1 MKKRNEDETTERL
14 ICNAKRR
21 VFTSLIVLVI
31 VELIVLLVLVVIWRD
46 QRDNQL
52 APTQQQMCYPR
63 VKLIVDDNTA
73 CPEGLVSK
81 FDDTKNET
89 TCCGKLNEILDLVA
103 NKTVRDRYNSE
114 INPEI
119 RTYDPKAF
127 NCRATEQNMAVSRFC
142 LRQNR
147 KAVSTG
153 LAHKLFWE
161 NNHKSMESSGLR
173 YSEEDGQV
181 IVEGLE
187 ETESYYISLQ
197 LKLNMSTATD
207 ILDETV
213 RHRVHL
219 LSDDASA
226 VLLEDVTS
234 PCIMTSHT
242 ASGKTSVV
250 GAVFRLKYGD
260 QLYVT
265 TTHPENIV
273 SDPHSNYF
281 SIHKL

>member
-1 MKKRNEDETTERL
+1 LFKQLLFKPCTLLHQSNDTT
-14 ICNAKRR
+14 
-21 VFTSLIVLVI
+21 VLA
-31 VELIVLLVLVVIWRD
+31 LLFWPEKYL
-46 QRDNQL
+46 L
-52 APTQQQMCYPR
+52 
-63 VKLIVDDNTA
+63 NTVM
-73 CPEGLVSK
+73 LLL
-81 FDDTKNET
+81 F
-89 TCCGKLNEILDLVA
+89 
-103 NKTVRDRYNSE
+103 
-114 INPEI
+114 
-119 RTYDPKAF
+119 
-127 NCRATEQNMAVSRFC
+127 
-142 LRQNR
+142 
-147 KAVSTG
+147 AVSTG
-153 LAHKLFWE
+153 LTHKLFWE
-161 NNHKSMESSGLR
+161 NDHKSMESSGLR

-197 LKLNMSTATD
+197 LKLNMSKATD

-273 SDPHSNYF
+273 SDPHNNYF

>member
-14 ICNAKRR
+14 ICNVKRC
-21 VFTSLIVLVI
+21 VFKTHIVLVI
-31 VELIVLLVLVVIWRD
+31 GELIVLLVLVVIWRV
-46 QRDNQL
+46 QRDDQL
-52 APTQQQMCYPR
+52 APRQQQMCYPQ

-73 CPEGLVSK
+73 CPVGLVFK
-81 FDDTKNET
+81 FDEAKNET
-89 TCCGKLNEILDLVA
+89 TCCGKLNEILDLVS
-103 NKTVRDRYNSE
+103 NKTARDRYNSE

-119 RTYDPKAF
+119 RTYDPKAY
-127 NCRATEQNMAVSRFC
+127 NCKATEQNMAVSRFG
-142 LRQNR
+142 LRHER
-147 KAVSTG
+147 KPVSTG

-161 NNHKSMESSGLR
+161 NDHKSMEISGLR

-187 ETESYYISLQ
+187 EKESYYISLQ
-197 LKLNMSTATD
+197 LKLNMSKATG
-207 ILDETV
+207 ILDETI

-219 LSDDASA
+219 LSDDTSA

-260 QLYVT
+260 RLYVT
-265 TTHPENIV
+265 TTNPENIV
-273 SDPHSNYF
+273 SDPHNNYF